1 MYPSVKILNSKKQH
15 IPFSVTIMF
24 KQMHFFLWYVVIN
37 MAYVVMYLTNVS
49 VYEDYWWKR
58 QKCFLT
64 EIPVNCQVLY

>member
-49 VYEDYWWKR
+49 VYR
-58 QKCFLT
+58 
-64 EIPVNCQVLY
+64 IS